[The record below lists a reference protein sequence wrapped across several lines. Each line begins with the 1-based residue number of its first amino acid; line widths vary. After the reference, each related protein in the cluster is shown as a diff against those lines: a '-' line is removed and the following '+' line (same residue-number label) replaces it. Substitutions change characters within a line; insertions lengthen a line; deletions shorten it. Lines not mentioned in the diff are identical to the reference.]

1 MSSQSRQAQPIDDS
15 RNQNMIMPEFDAGG
29 MFRGMVEGVNELVV
43 VLGEEGS
50 NVRKKVMKVAGGV
63 AEGVRGTGAPAKD

>member
-1 MSSQSRQAQPIDDS
+1 MSSQSRLAHIDD

-29 MFRGMVEGVNELVV
+29 MFRGLAEGVSDLVV

-63 AEGVRGTGAPAKD
+63 ADGVIGTGAPAKD

>member
-1 MSSQSRQAQPIDDS
+1 
-15 RNQNMIMPEFDAGG
+15 MIMPEFDAGG
-29 MFRGMVEGVNELVV
+29 MFRGLAEGVSDLVV

-63 AEGVRGTGAPAKD
+63 ADGVIGTGAPAKD